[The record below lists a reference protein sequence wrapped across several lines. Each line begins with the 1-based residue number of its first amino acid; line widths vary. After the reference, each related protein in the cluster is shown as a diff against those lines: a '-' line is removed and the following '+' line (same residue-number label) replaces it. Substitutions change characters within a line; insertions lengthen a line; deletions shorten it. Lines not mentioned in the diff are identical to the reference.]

1 MTRFHRVSL
10 VAIVL
15 LGTLGFAAGA
25 GAQDAGAAVVHL
37 STERPKA
44 LVPLYASF
52 GVLQVMDMHS
62 TWTALDSGSV
72 EANPLLKGVAGNQLG
87 LVAVKGAG
95 AAAVIAVSERLYKK
109 NRTAAVLLMVVSNS
123 AMACVVEH
131 NYRAVR

>member
-1 MTRFHRVSL
+1 MTRFHRLSL

-25 GAQDAGAAVVHL
+25 RAQDTGAAIVHS

-52 GVLQVMDMHS
+52 GALQVMDMHS
-62 TWTALDSGSV
+62 TWTALDSGAV
-72 EANPLLKGVAGNQLG
+72 EANPLMKGVAGNRLG

-109 NRTAAVLLMVVSNS
+109 NRTAAVLLMVASNS